1 MAPFALAIACA
12 WTLGLAPAQEG
23 GGAPPPAPQDEVPF
37 VLQVNRAI
45 ARGVEFLRSKQLPE
59 GGWPGFEAEHPGGMS
74 ALVAYTLVKSGVRRR
89 DEGLNKALKLL
100 AANEFKSTYSRGVH
114 LMLLESLA
122 QPEAWR
128 EAARNSL
135 DALVATQSEGVW
147 TYPWGAADMSNTQFA
162 LLGLRAAHRMG
173 LEVPAST
180 LTEAAKGLWRWQQ
193 DDGGFAYSPGRQ
205 STGGMT
211 AATLAGLAV
220 IEELSGGPS
229 PALANLRKRRRD
241 RELAERWL
249 EERFDPARNRV
260 GPRAWTNGWLHAYL
274 WAVERYCGLTGRDR
288 LGGRDWYEEGA
299 RFLLEDQR
307 QDGSWDKLETTCF
320 ALLFLRRATVSPG
333 GELEAIEAR
342 IDRQHAGRAPRLAPA
357 GDLQRLCDWL
367 VAGPWEGPPANL
379 ILVEPPFDPRRQR
392 PQPGGRVAGRSWERR
407 ALSDK
412 SWTNLEDL
420 TQRGGDR
427 LLWAL
432 ATTFDYRPA
441 ASEASEPLDVI
452 LWLELEDGWDVYLD
466 GARVSFEPRVGAPLP
481 NEVPIPL
488 RLSAGE
494 HLLLVLSEDD
504 GGSSVFG
511 ARLSDAAGR
520 RLTAPLE
527 VRAGKK

>member
-1 MAPFALAIACA
+1 MAPPALAIACA
-12 WTLGLAPAQEG
+12 WTLSLAAAQDPDAAAPAPEE
-23 GGAPPPAPQDEVPF
+23 EVPF

-45 ARGVEFLRSKQLPE
+45 ARGVDFLRSKQLPE
-59 GGWPGFEAEHPGGMS
+59 GGWPGFEGEHPGGMN
-74 ALVAYTLVKSGVRRR
+74 ALVLYTLVKSGVSRR
-89 DEGLNKALKLL
+89 DGALNKALKLI

-128 EAARNSL
+128 EAAQKSL
-135 DALVATQSEGVW
+135 DALVASQSEGVW

-173 LEVPAST
+173 LAVPAPT
-180 LTEAAKGLWRWQQ
+180 LADAAKALWRWQK
-193 DDGGFAYSPGRQ
+193 DDGGFAYAPDRQ
-205 STGGMT
+205 ATAGMT
-211 AATLAGLAV
+211 AATLGGLAV
-220 IEELSGGPS
+220 IEELSAPS
-229 PALANLRKRRRD
+229 SAALANLRKHRRD

-274 WAVERYCGLTGRDR
+274 WAVERYCGLTGRER

-299 RFLLEDQR
+299 RFLLEDQH
-307 QDGSWDKLETTCF
+307 QNGSWDKLETTCF
-320 ALLFLRRATVSPG
+320 ALLFLRRATVTLGS
-333 GELEAIEAR
+333 GEEAIEALL
-342 IDRQHAGRAPRLAPA
+342 DRQAATKAPRVAA
-357 GDLQRLCDWL
+357 AADVHRLRDWL
-367 VAGPWEGPPANL
+367 VAGPWNGPPENL
-379 ILVEPPFDPRRQR
+379 VLVEPPFDPAKQR
-392 PQPGGRVAGRSWERR
+392 PREGGRIAGKSWERHT
-407 ALSDK
+407 LSEK
-412 SWTNLEDL
+412 GWTNLEDL

-427 LLWAL
+427 MLWAL
-432 ATTFDYRPA
+432 ATTLDYRPE
-441 ASEASEPLDVI
+441 ASEAAEPLEAI

-466 GARVSFEPRVGAPLP
+466 GTRVSFEQRVGAPLP

-494 HLLLVLSEDD
+494 HLLLVLCEDD

-520 RLTAPLE
+520 RLTSPLE